1 MPLTTTTP
9 FIIHPPADLL
19 KQSPHLSSLAKQLSL
34 LYAHKQVVTEDALQA
49 VGQALWQGL
58 QIDKA
63 YAQAKQRAGKEVLPV
78 VIETADPS
86 LFMLPWECL
95 WHPTDGFLGK
105 QPSYALS
112 RRWLVPATVANESV
126 LGKLFSKFK
135 KPQLPPLPKGPLQ
148 VLLFTT
154 QPDDIAHSDQSRL
167 DMESEQVRG
176 LEALDEFI
184 QQGRV
189 QLTTPDDGRL
199 ATLRDLL
206 QTQPFHL
213 VFLSGHGNFN
223 ADQFSDTHNQ
233 AFFLFEGD
241 DGKSQRVAS
250 QDLAQVFVG
259 TAVQCVV
266 LSACE
271 SGKTASDN
279 LTAGLITSLAN
290 IGIPHVVG
298 MRESVADEAGIL
310 FAHGF
315 CYALARQERLDVAI
329 QRGRR
334 EIMEA
339 QTKPDRSSRP
349 VRFEAELDVSQW
361 PLPML
366 LSHAPHQPVIDW
378 NFTPPPRSAKPF
390 LIDSLATHVALPTDF
405 IGRRKE
411 LREVGQALSQ
421 GQVRYL
427 LLTGPGGQGK
437 TALAGKL
444 ARKLQA
450 QGYVVFAYSARP
462 EAASWENFIF
472 VLQSSLAE
480 KQLVEQ
486 VDRLWG
492 QCGNEMQRAQLLLG
506 ALLQQH
512 QQRLALFFDN
522 LESVQDPHSYELTDK
537 RLATWITVAQQLA
550 KPLVLLTSRWELP
563 RWNAIPYSHHLG
575 LVHANYGDF
584 LRYLQQLDSYSHS
597 TQVRLSDYKWALYE
611 ALHGNFKGLQLFHGL
626 EQETGYEEGAAL
638 VEKLRQTQA
647 ELQLYMAI
655 AQIVSYLQPEEK
667 LLLQGI
673 QVYTAPVLEVS
684 LSLLAKEMGLANDKA
699 VLHRLLALSL
709 VEMAKA
715 EDVTE
720 WEYQLSPLVAEW
732 LQVQHTEHPTEFQAL
747 GFSLDQPTVELRQV
761 AARHLEWVFDKVRS
775 TVTQALMVHEAYQ
788 VAELPEEA
796 HRFALQ
802 TLVPY
807 FNRRGMYRTLLE
819 KWLPALREAS
829 DKKMRGNALNSSGTT
844 CHALGDYDTA
854 LSYLQQSLV
863 IQREIGDRA
872 GEGTTLN
879 NLSQIYDARG
889 DYDTALSYLQQSLV
903 IRREIGDREG
913 EGTTLNN
920 LSQIYDARGDYD
932 TALSY
937 LQQSL
942 VILREV
948 GDREGEGATLNNL
961 STLCYARGDYDT
973 ALSYLQ
979 QSLVIYREI
988 GHRAGEGA
996 TLNNL
1001 SQIYDARGDYDTAL
1015 SYLQQS
1021 LVIYREIGDR
1031 QGEGATL
1038 NNLSQIY
1045 HARGDYDTALSY
1057 LQQSLVILQEIGD
1070 LAGLCATLIN
1080 MGHISWQKEDKQQ
1093 AVAYWVNAYQIAKQ
1107 IGHAQAISALDKL
1120 AKQLEIDIVE
1130 ISGEWAGKMGEREQV
1145 AFSCSNWKKH
1155 GTPPIQCLE
1164 SRTRVGLTQSNL
1176 LKQDSRNHFC
1186 NSMILRSYVIYH
1198 FLNIEGLGKL
1208 SCVSPVKLLRV
1219 QKVI

>member
-19 KQSPHLSSLAKQLSL
+19 THFPHLVSQAKRLSL
-34 LYAHKQVVTEDALQA
+34 QYAHKQVVTEDNLQA
-49 VGQALWQGL
+49 VGQALWQSL

-63 YAQAKQRAGKEVLPV
+63 YAKAKQQAGKQVLPI

-95 WHPTDGFLGK
+95 WHPIDGFLGK

-112 RRWLVPATVANESV
+112 RRWLVPATVANESKS
-126 LGKLFSKFK
+126 LGFLNLQGLGNLISQRFP
-135 KPQLPPLPKGPLQ
+135 KPSRFRKPENPLPKGPLQ

-154 QPDDIAHSDQSRL
+154 QPDDIGHSDQMRL
-167 DMESEQVRG
+167 DMESEQVRV

-184 QQGRV
+184 QKGLV

-199 ATLRDLL
+199 SVLRDLL
-206 QTQPFHL
+206 QKQPFHL

-223 ADQFSDTHNQ
+223 ADQFSDKHNQ
-233 AFFLFEGD
+233 AFFLFEGE

-250 QDLAQVFVG
+250 QELAKVFVG

-290 IGIPHVVG
+290 IGIPHVIG
-298 MRESVADEAGIL
+298 MRESVLDRAGIL
-310 FAHGF
+310 FA
-315 CYALARQERLDVAI
+315 YAFSHTLARQERLDVAI
-329 QRGRR
+329 QAGRAA
-334 EIMEA
+334 M
-339 QTKPDRSSRP
+339 TKPLQANEPWRDAASVSA
-349 VRFEAELDVSQW
+349 VWEELSLGQW
-361 PLPML
+361 CLPML

-378 NFTPPPRSAKPF
+378 NFTPPPRSVKPF

-450 QGYVVFAYSARP
+450 QGYMVFAYSARP

-472 VLQSSLAE
+472 VLQSSLEE

-492 QCGNEMQRAQLLLG
+492 QCVNETQRAQLLLG

-512 QQRLALFFDN
+512 QQRFVLFFDN
-522 LESVQDPHSYELTDK
+522 LESVQDPHSYELTDT
-537 RLATWITVAQQLA
+537 RLATWITVAQQLQ

-597 TQVRLSDYKWALYE
+597 TQVRLSDYKRALYE
-611 ALHGNFKGLQLFHGL
+611 ALHGNFKGLQLFHGR

-638 VEKLRQTQA
+638 VEKLRQTKA
-647 ELQLYMAI
+647 ELQLYMMVTET
-655 AQIVSYLQPEEK
+655 VSYLQPEEK

-684 LSLLAKEMGLANDKA
+684 LSLLANKMGLANDKA

-732 LQVQHTEHPTEFQAL
+732 LQVQHSEHPTEFQAL
-747 GFSLDQPTVELRQV
+747 GLSLDQPTLALRQV
-761 AARHLEWVFDKVRS
+761 AAEHLEWVFANVRR

-788 VAELPEEA
+788 AAELPEEA

-802 TLVPY
+802 WLVPH
-807 FNRRGMYRTLLE
+807 FKRRGMYRTLLD
-819 KWLPALREAS
+819 KWLPALRGAS
-829 DKKMRGNALNSSGTT
+829 DKKRRGIALNWSGTT

-863 IQREIGDRA
+863 IRREIGDRE
-872 GEGTTLN
+872 GEGATLN

-903 IRREIGDREG
+903 IRREIGDR
-913 EGTTLNN
+913 
-920 LSQIYDARGDYD
+920 
-932 TALSY
+932 
-937 LQQSL
+937 
-942 VILREV
+942 
-948 GDREGEGATLNNL
+948 
-961 STLCYARGDYDT
+961 
-973 ALSYLQ
+973 
-979 QSLVIYREI
+979 
-988 GHRAGEGA
+988 AGEGA

-1001 SQIYDARGDYDTAL
+1001 SQIYKARGDYDTAL
-1015 SYLQQS
+1015 FYLQQS
-1021 LVIYREIGDR
+1021 LVIRK
-1031 QGEGATL
+1031 
-1038 NNLSQIY
+1038 
-1045 HARGDYDTALSY
+1045 
-1057 LQQSLVILQEIGD
+1057 EIGD
-1070 LAGLCATLIN
+1070 LAGLCGTLIN
-1080 MGHISWQKEDKQQ
+1080 MGHISGQKEDKQQ
-1093 AVAYWVNAYQIAKQ
+1093 AMAYWVKAYQIAKQ
-1107 IGHAQAISALDKL
+1107 LGEAQALAALDKL
-1120 AKQLEIDIVE
+1120 AKQLGGKGVE
-1130 ISGEWAGKMGEREQV
+1130 MWEELAGSAG
-1145 AFSCSNWKKH
+1145 
-1155 GTPPIQCLE
+1155 
-1164 SRTRVGLTQSNL
+1164 
-1176 LKQDSRNHFC
+1176 
-1186 NSMILRSYVIYH
+1186 
-1198 FLNIEGLGKL
+1198 
-1208 SCVSPVKLLRV
+1208 
-1219 QKVI
+1219 